1 MLYSGREIGPFTAI
15 EESALAHLTQPERRS
30 DVFAWY
36 TLIGSGGSAAG
47 KLATGWVVQYLKDVK
62 RWAPLQAYKVVFLAY
77 ACLGL
82 VNVLLTCCLSGR
94 VELHSLK
101 KSKTEE
107 EEEESLLEGIENR
120 ESLDH
125 HAVLAILPLEEKKR
139 PLFPTL
145 SIESRNILWKLS
157 VLFAIDSLASGLVP
171 A

>member
-1 MLYSGREIGPFTAI
+1 MLHSGREIGPFTAI

-62 RWAPLQAYKVVFLAY
+62 QWAPLQAYKVVFLAY

-94 VELHSLK
+94 VELHSPKKLK
-101 KSKTEE
+101 TE

-125 HAVLAILPLEEKKR
+125 DAVLAILPLEEKR

-145 SIESRNILWKLS
+145 SKESRNILWKLS
-157 VLFAIDSLASGLVP
+157 ILFAIDSLASGLVP